1 MGEGYGWVV
10 DLDLEQF
17 FDRVNHDQRMRLVKE
32 RVADRRVLQR
42 LARDRKA
49 GALTDARMEATVE
62 GRRQG
67 GPGRPC

>member
-1 MGEGYGWVV
+1 
-10 DLDLEQF
+10 L

-49 GALTDARMEATVE
+49 GALTDASMEATVE